1 MIGII
6 GAMDKEVD
14 DLKAIMSGIGEADKP
29 SVEEHAGMQFWTGTL
44 SGHEVVLVRSGIGK
58 VNAAIAAEVL
68 AAIYKVRAIINTGI
82 AGSLNANIDIGDIV
96 L

>member
-14 DLKAIMSGIGEADKP
+14 DLKAIMSGIGEAEKP
-29 SVEEHAGMQFWTGTL
+29 SVEEHAGMTFWTGTL

-68 AAIYKVRAIINTGI
+68 AAVYYKYWNCWK
-82 AGSLNANIDIGDIV
+82 S
-96 L
+96 